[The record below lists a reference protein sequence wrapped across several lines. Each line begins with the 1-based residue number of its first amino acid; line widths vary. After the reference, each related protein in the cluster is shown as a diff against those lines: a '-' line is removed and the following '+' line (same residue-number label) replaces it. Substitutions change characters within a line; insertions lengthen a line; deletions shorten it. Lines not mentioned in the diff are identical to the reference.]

1 MFGKTIFSFPRN
13 CQNAFKCVFAKHPL
27 RPKKSFT
34 KGCSNKQSLK
44 YLTQNKTKWVDPKT
58 LVQRWI
64 EPKTNVWPENK
75 PKGFNW
81 YKTKVEN

>member
-1 MFGKTIFSFPRN
+1 MFGKNIFSFPRN

-58 LVQRWI
+58 LVQ
-64 EPKTNVWPENK
+64 P
-75 PKGFNW
+75 
-81 YKTKVEN
+81 